1 MNPLVLPTLID
12 LGKSLIDRLLPDP
25 AQKAEAQLK
34 LLAMAQTGELA
45 QLEAV
50 KAINVAQIDVNKADA
65 SGQSPMQ
72 RNWRPM
78 IGWVCGFA
86 LAWDTILKPMAVTAW
101 IMTGHPAP
109 VLPQLSTDQL
119 YGLLFGILGL
129 GGLRTYEKV
138 KA

>member
-1 MNPLVLPTLID
+1 MNPLAMSAVFE
-12 LGKSLIDRLLPDP
+12 LGKTLLARLLPDP
-25 AQKAEAQLK
+25 AQKAEAEMK
-34 LLAMAQTGELA
+34 LLAMVQTGELA

-50 KAINVAQIDVNKADA
+50 RAMNIAQIDVNKADA
-65 SGQSPMQ
+65 AGQSPMQ

-86 LAWDTILKPMAVTAW
+86 LAWDTIIKPMAVTVW

-109 VLPQLSTDQL
+109 VLPQLSSDQL